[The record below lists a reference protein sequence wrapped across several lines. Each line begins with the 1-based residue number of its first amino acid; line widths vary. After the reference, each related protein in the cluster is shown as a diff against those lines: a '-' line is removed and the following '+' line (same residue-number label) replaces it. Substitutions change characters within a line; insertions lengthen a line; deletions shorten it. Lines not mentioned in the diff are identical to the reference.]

1 MKTIITNGIIFFAF
15 ALLAPQITHAQGT
28 TTYLSNLDL
37 TSAGSLGVG
46 SDSWYAA
53 LFITGTNSSG
63 YTLDSI
69 QLAMTDATGNP
80 SGFTAMIYSA
90 IFGGAVTPGS
100 NLGNLDGSLSPVAG
114 GIFTY
119 TPASNLTLS
128 SSTTYFIVL
137 TAGTAVA
144 NGAYDWSH
152 AGTYS
157 YNENG
162 GWRTFADILPSSD
175 GLSWRPPILSSN
187 AQFAINA
194 IPVPEP
200 DVLGLFGFGGLAF
213 LWHRRKAKRA

>member
-1 MKTIITNGIIFFAF
+1 MKKLIITFTV
-15 ALLAPQITHAQGT
+15 ALLVPQIVQAQGT

-37 TSAGSLGVG
+37 PSAGSLGVG

-69 QLAMTDATGNP
+69 RLAMTDATGNP

-90 IFGGAVTPGS
+90 IVGGGVNPGS
-100 NLGNLDGSLSPVAG
+100 SLGNLDGSLSPVAG

-157 YNENG
+157 YNQSG
-162 GWRTFADILPSSD
+162 GWQTFANILH
-175 GLSWRPPILSSN
+175 SSN
-187 AQFAINA
+187 GSSPWTYISSIDAQFAINA
-194 IPVPEP
+194 IPIPEP
-200 DVLGLFGFGGLAF
+200 GFLSLFGLGGLAF
-213 LWHRRKAKRA
+213 LWHRRKAKAI